1 MAAPV
6 VWFEIAGG
14 DLDAL
19 ARFSATCW
27 AGGVSGAGR
36 AAGGGKVIPRPRRS
50 RRRARVAMLLDPGGH
65 RIGLLEQA

>member
-36 AAGGGKVIPRPRRS
+36 AAGGGKVIPRPTPIS
-50 RRRARVAMLLDPGGH
+50 EMG
-65 RIGLLEQA
+65 